1 MATKLSP
8 VAGLVRLPV
17 AVLFCRAALPL
28 SRQTLTFAA
37 GIIRRHRVG
46 AATDRPSHCRLDAA
60 GDQMTVAMGLAAT
73 AVPADGRYLD
83 KAIRVWGMKWT
94 AEHA

>member
-60 GDQMTVAMGLAAT
+60 GDQMTVAMGSPRPRFPLM
-73 AVPADGRYLD
+73 AVTSTVRYGCG
-83 KAIRVWGMKWT
+83 A
-94 AEHA
+94 